1 MCSSDLEAIRDSRP
15 DEYRIMT
22 MQGIRSFLEA
32 PLFSKGRL
40 IGFLGVDNP
49 DAPKSQY
56 SADVLLS
63 FAYSVGS
70 AFVQAQSER
79 RIREQYEELEA
90 IVNNIPVGVSMI
102 RVKDGRPVKK
112 LANPLL
118 RQLYDIPEEE
128 SAQFDYIAMSRLSDA
143 DRDVM
148 REQMRSLLTPGTEI
162 SRSFRYSRRRGEPPR
177 WYHMLSR
184 SVAVGDEVLL
194 FSCLLDKT
202 GEQEAEAK
210 SAKSQR
216 IYEVAAELANLRIWV
231 YDVKKRRI
239 TLSDSA
245 ATVRDT
251 ETFRFPR
258 VFENVP
264 ECLYAYVEPSEEK
277 TMRDMYRA
285 LDAGAPD
292 YTCEYRYRV
301 QPGVP
306 DRWERVRYT
315 MTYDENGR
323 PELAYAI
330 GLDVTAEKQER
341 ERYRQSIRTLM
352 TANPDTIGS
361 YRLNLTK
368 NTFLGGDFP
377 AESAARP
384 LLPETADAFFERA
397 AARVLDDAAR
407 ERFRQKFSR
416 AALLAAAEHGETNLT
431 AEYQSRHNGGQPWI
445 KAAFSLIR
453 NPDTGDTECVAY
465 ALDVTKQ
472 RRDAAVFDRL
482 TEKEYDYIALLHMNA
497 NKIEFLK
504 VNAALPPVYQEAIGT
519 PGKLYDFDA
528 IRAFTASSWV
538 DAADREYYLNNSAAS
553 VVRERLD
560 RDGHLEMSLRGHTVA
575 HPERTMCRKIQHYDL
590 SEKKDLVLIAQ
601 TDVTEAYLQQL
612 RETELA
618 KTEAQH
624 AEDII
629 DSVATGI
636 CVLRMPDADHLQGE
650 FVNLQMFRILG
661 LAPSDGADARQRMMG
676 DPMITE
682 YMKNAFEAVHPD
694 DRERVERTFR
704 EGFGKSSFSGGYYR
718 LVKSDGSAVWINQ
731 DSVLREVRPDG
742 RVFYTTYRVVDR
754 EVALQAEL
762 KRQLEKEKLLRDQ
775 ADAAN
780 ASKSEFL
787 SRMSHDMRTPL
798 NGIIGKIGRAHV

>member
-1 MCSSDLEAIRDSRP
+1 VKAAAEQLQRENQAGTESGSGGGGETSVPGVPSPEDSLPDTLLQPVYIADVDTYEMLYMNPACEKLLGCGDYRGRKCYEVAQGLCAPCPFCTNAKLEKGRLYSWEHYNEMLGGTYQLQDNLIDYRGHRARIELVFDVSSHVNRETELRTVLDAERQLVRAIQTVSGAGTIDERLNAGLKICGEYFEADRAYIFRLNGNNELDNLYEWCRAGVAPQIALLQHVDIHYMDRWLPYFERQRAVVTPDIEAIRDSRP

-497 NKIEFLK
+497 N
-504 VNAALPPVYQEAIGT
+504 
-519 PGKLYDFDA
+519 
-528 IRAFTASSWV
+528 
-538 DAADREYYLNNSAAS
+538 
-553 VVRERLD
+553 
-560 RDGHLEMSLRGHTVA
+560 
-575 HPERTMCRKIQHYDL
+575 
-590 SEKKDLVLIAQ
+590 
-601 TDVTEAYLQQL
+601 
-612 RETELA
+612 
-618 KTEAQH
+618 
-624 AEDII
+624 
-629 DSVATGI
+629 
-636 CVLRMPDADHLQGE
+636 
-650 FVNLQMFRILG
+650 
-661 LAPSDGADARQRMMG
+661 
-676 DPMITE
+676 
-682 YMKNAFEAVHPD
+682 
-694 DRERVERTFR
+694 
-704 EGFGKSSFSGGYYR
+704 
-718 LVKSDGSAVWINQ
+718 
-731 DSVLREVRPDG
+731 
-742 RVFYTTYRVVDR
+742 
-754 EVALQAEL
+754 
-762 KRQLEKEKLLRDQ
+762 
-775 ADAAN
+775 
-780 ASKSEFL
+780 
-787 SRMSHDMRTPL
+787 
-798 NGIIGKIGRAHV
+798 